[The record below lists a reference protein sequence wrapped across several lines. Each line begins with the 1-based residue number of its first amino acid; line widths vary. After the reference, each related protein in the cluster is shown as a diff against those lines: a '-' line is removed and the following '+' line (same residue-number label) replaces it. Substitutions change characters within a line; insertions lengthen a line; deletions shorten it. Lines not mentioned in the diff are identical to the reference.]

1 MKQGWEIKSLGDI
14 ADVEYGFTDK
24 STEEGD
30 YRYVRITDIDDNGE
44 LISTEK
50 KYLKHSKEAAS
61 FLLQDNDLLMARTGA
76 TFAKVLL
83 YEDVE
88 PSVFASYLIRIK
100 FKEKIDNKL
109 YWYFSK
115 TKSYWDQANNL
126 ASGAAQPHFNGA
138 AVKQVIFSYPKSLPE
153 QQRIVSIL
161 DEAFAA
167 IAKAKANAEQNLKN
181 ASALFESYLQG
192 VFEKKGYG
200 WEEKPL
206 KELTTKIGS
215 GATPRGGQESYKS
228 EGISLVR
235 SMNVHDWEFRERN
248 LAFIDDKQAKEL
260 DGVTLQ
266 EDDVLLNITGASVA
280 RCCVFPKEYL
290 PARVNQH
297 VSIIRPKKEL
307 LDARFL
313 NLLLTSKPYKD
324 QLLFTGEQG
333 ATRQAIT
340 KAQIETFR
348 ISIPPLKEQQTIV
361 RQLDALRAET
371 QKLEAVYQKKIADL
385 EELKKSILQK
395 AFAGELRDGDP
406 AEPKTE
412 KSRRDDKI
420 IENKINHPR
429 TNPEGVK

>member
-1 MKQGWEIKSLGDI
+1 MKQGWEIKSLGEI

-61 FLLQDNDLLMARTGA
+61 FLLKDNDLLMARTGA

-88 PSVFASYLIRIK
+88 PSVFASYLIRIN

-115 TKSYWDQANNL
+115 TKSYWDQANSL

-181 ASALFESYLQG
+181 AKELFESYLQG
-192 VFEKKGYG
+192 VFGGSTGSPTKRDG
-200 WEEKPL
+200 WEIKTLGEVSKINYGYTEKASFDEVGPKFL
-206 KELTTKIGS
+206 RITDIQENGVDWETVPYCKCSDKDLPKYKLETGDIVFART
-215 GATPRGGQESYKS
+215 GATTGKSYLINNPPNSVFASYLIRLRMNSINEFIPEFISYFFQTKTYWDKINA
-228 EGISLVR
+228 GISGSAQGGFNATKLGEL
-235 SMNVHDWEFRERN
+235 EFH
-248 LAFIDDKQAKEL
+248 
-260 DGVTLQ
+260 
-266 EDDVLLNITGASVA
+266 
-280 RCCVFPKEYL
+280 FPK
-290 PARVNQH
+290 
-297 VSIIRPKKEL
+297 SKE
-307 LDARFL
+307 
-313 NLLLTSKPYKD
+313 K
-324 QLLFTGEQG
+324 
-333 ATRQAIT
+333 
-340 KAQIETFR
+340 
-348 ISIPPLKEQQTIV
+348 QQTIV

-395 AFAGELRDGDP
+395 AFAGELR
-406 AEPKTE
+406 
-412 KSRRDDKI
+412 S
-420 IENKINHPR
+420 
-429 TNPEGVK
+429 PEGAAYDSEAATPLAKKTPSSITSPERA

>member
-1 MKQGWEIKSLGDI
+1 MKQGWEIKSLGEI

-24 STEEGD
+24 STEVGD

-100 FKEKIDNKL
+100 FKEIIDNKL

-115 TKSYWDQANNL
+115 TKSYWDQANSL

-138 AVKQVIFSYPKSLPE
+138 ALKQVIFCYPKSLPE

-161 DEAFAA
+161 DEAFAV

-181 ASALFESYLQG
+181 AKEIFESYLQG
-192 VFEKKGYG
+192 VFENG
-200 WEEKPL
+200 
-206 KELTTKIGS
+206 
-215 GATPRGGQESYKS
+215 
-228 EGISLVR
+228 
-235 SMNVHDWEFRERN
+235 DWETKKLGEVCD
-248 LAFIDDKQAKEL
+248 LSA
-260 DGVTLQ
+260 GG
-266 EDDVLLNITGASVA
+266 DV
-280 RCCVFPKEYL
+280 PKDSFSE
-290 PARVNQH
+290 
-297 VSIIRPKKEL
+297 
-307 LDARFL
+307 
-313 NLLLTSKPYKD
+313 
-324 QLLFTGEQG
+324 
-333 ATRQAIT
+333 T
-340 KAQIETFR
+340 KTEKY
-348 ISIPPLKEQQTIV
+348 SIPIFANGEKNDGLYGYTNIAKVLKPSVTVSARGTIGYSVKRLEPFFPIVRLVVVTPKDLREIDLDFLSYVIKNMKFKHSGSSIPQLTVPMIKDYVVPLPTLNEQQTIV

-395 AFAGELRDGDP
+395 AFAGEL
-406 AEPKTE
+406 KTSQE
-412 KSRRDDKI
+412 
-420 IENKINHPR
+420 
-429 TNPEGVK
+429 VV

>member
-1 MKQGWEIKSLGDI
+1 MKEGWEIKSLGEI

-30 YRYVRITDIDDNGE
+30 YRYVRITDIDNNGE
-44 LISTEK
+44 LISTGK
-50 KYLKHSKEAAS
+50 KYLKHSKEVAS

-115 TKSYWDQANNL
+115 TKSYWDQANSL

-181 ASALFESYLQG
+181 AKELFESYLQG
-192 VFEKKGYG
+192 VFENGN
-200 WEEKPL
+200 WETKTFYEVCEISSKLIDPRKSEYQNLIHVGAGNIESMTGKLSDLKTAKEENLISGKFLFDESMVLYSKIRPYLMKVVNCDFQGLCSADIYPL
-206 KELTTKIGS
+206 KPFEKVITK
-215 GATPRGGQESYKS
+215 
-228 EGISLVR
+228 
-235 SMNVHDWEFRERN
+235 D
-248 LAFIDDKQAKEL
+248 
-260 DGVTLQ
+260 
-266 EDDVLLNITGASVA
+266 
-280 RCCVFPKEYL
+280 YL
-290 PARVNQH
+290 YH
-297 VSIIRPKKEL
+297 
-307 LDARFL
+307 
-313 NLLLTSKPYKD
+313 LLLTKEFTDYAILGSQRAGMPKVNREHLFAYSFKLPSIND
-324 QLLFTGEQG
+324 QQ
-333 ATRQAIT
+333 
-340 KAQIETFR
+340 
-348 ISIPPLKEQQTIV
+348 SIV

-371 QKLEAVYQKKIADL
+371 QKLEALYQKKIADL
-385 EELKKSILQK
+385 EELK
-395 AFAGELRDGDP
+395 
-406 AEPKTE
+406 
-412 KSRRDDKI
+412 
-420 IENKINHPR
+420 
-429 TNPEGVK
+429 